1 MRLFRTACFALGL
14 GLAAGPALAQSDAAA
29 PPLPPK
35 RPLAE
40 TAPAAEAASPDLQTA
55 AAAVPAAARP
65 LDKRAAVDRADA
77 WFNSFRVM
85 SGTFSQ
91 VASDGSRSEGRFWI
105 SKPGKMRFEYSPP
118 SPVELVADGRSV
130 AVRDRKL
137 NTQDLYLIGQT
148 PLRFLLAD
156 KIDLITDSRV
166 LDVISD
172 ANGASVIIEE
182 KSSVGGSARIQLVF
196 SAPNYALTQ
205 WTITDA
211 QGYDTTVSL
220 NDVNMTAQP
229 DNKLFRIDETRIL
242 K

>member
-1 MRLFRTACFALGL
+1 MHLFRTACLALGL
-14 GLAAGPALAQSDAAA
+14 GLAVGPACAQSDTAA
-29 PPLPPK
+29 PPLPPV
-35 RPLAE
+35 RPATE
-40 TAPAAEAASPDLQTA
+40 APPAALPAPVETA
-55 AAAVPAAARP
+55 AAVAPAAARP
-65 LDKRAAVDRADA
+65 LDKRAAVERADA

-91 VASDGSRSEGRFWI
+91 VASDGSRSQGRFWI
-105 SKPGKMRFEYSPP
+105 SKPGKMRFEYAPP

-156 KIDLITDSRV
+156 KIDLIGDSKV
-166 LDVISD
+166 VDVISD
-172 ANGASVIIEE
+172 AEGASVIIEE

-196 SAPNYALTQ
+196 SAPKYALTQ

-211 QGYDTTVSL
+211 QGYDTTVNL
-220 NDVNMTAQP
+220 DNVDMATRP
-229 DNKLFRIDETRIL
+229 DNKLFFINEVPVL

>member
-1 MRLFRTACFALGL
+1 MRLHRTACLVLGF
-14 GLAAGPALAQSDAAA
+14 GLLAGPAFAQAEAA

-35 RPLAE
+35 RPAI
-40 TAPAAEAASPDLQTA
+40 TAPTAVEPDLKTA
-55 AAAVPAAARP
+55 AAAAPAAARP
-65 LDKRAAVDRADA
+65 LDKRAVVERADV

-85 SGTFSQ
+85 SGTFTQ
-91 VASDGSRSEGRFWI
+91 VASDGSRSVGRFWI

-156 KIDLITDSRV
+156 KIDLIGDSKV
-166 LDVISD
+166 IDVVSD
-172 ANGASVIIEE
+172 ADGASVIIEE

-196 SAPNYALTQ
+196 SAPKYALTQ

-220 NDVNMTAQP
+220 NNVDTSTPP
-229 DNKLFRIDETRIL
+229 DNKLFAIDETRIL

>member
-1 MRLFRTACFALGL
+1 MRLHRTACLVLGL
-14 GLAAGPALAQSDAAA
+14 GLLAGPALAQAEPA

-35 RPLAE
+35 RPAMA
-40 TAPAAEAASPDLQTA
+40 APGAVEPDVKTA
-55 AAAVPAAARP
+55 AAASPAAARP
-65 LDKRAAVDRADA
+65 LDKRGVVERADA

-91 VASDGSRSEGRFWI
+91 VAADGSRSQGRFWI

-137 NTQDLYLIGQT
+137 NTQDLYFINQT

-156 KIDLITDSRV
+156 RIDLINDSKII
-166 LDVISD
+166 DVVSD
-172 ANGASVIIEE
+172 NEAASVILEE
-182 KSSVGGSARIQLVF
+182 SSSVGGTARIQLVF
-196 SAPNYALTQ
+196 SAPKYNLTQ

-211 QGYDTTVSL
+211 QGYDTTVTL
-220 NDVNMTAQP
+220 NGVDMSTPP
-229 DNKLFRIDETRIL
+229 DNKLFYIDETPIL

>member
-1 MRLFRTACFALGL
+1 MRLHRTACLVLGF
-14 GLAAGPALAQSDAAA
+14 GLLAGPAFAQAEAAP

-35 RPLAE
+35 RPAM
-40 TAPAAEAASPDLQTA
+40 TAPTAVEPDLKTA
-55 AAAVPAAARP
+55 AAAAPAAARP
-65 LDKRAAVDRADA
+65 LDKRAVVERADV

-85 SGTFSQ
+85 SGTFTQ
-91 VASDGSRSEGRFWI
+91 VASDGSRSVGRFWI

-137 NTQDLYLIGQT
+137 NTQDLYYISQT

-156 KIDLITDSRV
+156 RIDLINDSKII
-166 LDVISD
+166 DVVSD
-172 ANGASVIIEE
+172 AEGASVIIEE
-182 KSSVGGSARIQLVF
+182 SSSVGGTARIQLVF
-196 SAPNYALTQ
+196 GAPKYALTQ

-211 QGYDTTVSL
+211 QGYDTTVTL
-220 NDVNMTAQP
+220 NSVDMSTPP
-229 DNKLFRIDETRIL
+229 DNKLFYINETPIL